1 MKLYLI
7 RHAESA
13 NNAIVTGRGDW
24 SARVPDP
31 ELTERG
37 HQQAQLLA
45 EHLTDPAGETR
56 QHPILAGESGTL
68 SFGLTHLYCS
78 LMTRSILTA
87 QYIAGTCA
95 VRAVAHPDIFEKGG
109 IYHESAD
116 GTKTGAPGPGR
127 AYFRERFP
135 ALELPDSVDEDG
147 WYNRDYETEEPF
159 LWRIAHVLKDI
170 RRRHALSQDRVAM
183 VVHGDFIDQ
192 FLNEVTVL
200 PAARRIITAFGRE
213 TGVSTIPPL
222 PGSISYPGPRW
233 WSTPIVWITCR
244 RRYYPGSRRWSHI
257 SSVEI

>member
-37 HQQAQLLA
+37 HQQAQRLA
-45 EHLTDPAGETR
+45 EHLTDPGGETR
-56 QHPILAGESGTL
+56 QHPILTGEGEGL

-87 QYIAGTCA
+87 QYIAGACA
-95 VRAVAHPDIFEKGG
+95 LRAVAHPDIFEKGG
-109 IYHESAD
+109 IYDESAD
-116 GTKTGAPGPGR
+116 GTKTGAPGPGQ

-135 ALELPDSVDEDG
+135 ALELPDSVDEGG
-147 WYNRDYETEEPF
+147 WYNRDYETEELF
-159 LWRIAHVLKDI
+159 LHRLGQVVKDI
-170 RRRHALSQDRVAM
+170 KRRHALTDDRVAM

-192 FLNEVTVL
+192 CLNEVTGFARRPENYQSIWEGTWGLHNTSISRIDFLAGAEVVVYTNRLDHL
-200 PAARRIITAFGRE
+200 PASL
-213 TGVSTIPPL
+213 VS
-222 PGSISYPGPRW
+222 W
-233 WSTPIVWITCR
+233 
-244 RRYYPGSRRWSHI
+244 
-257 SSVEI
+257 

>member
-192 FLNEVTVL
+192 FLNEVTGFARRPENYHSIWEGNWGLHNTSITRIDFLSGAEVVVYTNRLDHL
-200 PAARRIITAFGRE
+200 PA
-213 TGVSTIPPL
+213 SL
-222 PGSISYPGPRW
+222 LSW
-233 WSTPIVWITCR
+233 
-244 RRYYPGSRRWSHI
+244 
-257 SSVEI
+257 